1 MSWVTDAGK
10 EISKGVQAGV
20 NSLRAPDYIYWW
32 VVPFMVALVISV
44 LITIFILRGVSGSL
58 KQTCLNFVKEEDE
71 GKTDNCDSV
80 GLPLWVSVVSIIV
93 APTIIALSV
102 AAGVYKVGVYT
113 HNPKMAAGIMTTSY
127 VADAFD

>member
-1 MSWVTDAGK
+1 MTDAGK

-71 GKTDNCDSV
+71 GKTDNC
-80 GLPLWVSVVSIIV
+80 
-93 APTIIALSV
+93 
-102 AAGVYKVGVYT
+102 
-113 HNPKMAAGIMTTSY
+113 
-127 VADAFD
+127 